1 MDDDS
6 DKLSPLQQRM
16 VQLLFDVS
24 SHDVTFILP
33 DEQKPSSMSAHRL
46 IMASLSKPFN
56 GLLNGQF
63 LESASGIVPVHDLSL
78 DGLAI
83 VITYAYTG
91 EVDVPELGVPSRVE
105 QLIYTA
111 DSQAQLVLDLVR
123 FADTWEVLDLRQ
135 RCEVYF
141 VEHCLSLDNAVDVL
155 NISCVLSQTCQSFFT
170 TVCQYFCS
178 YALDI
183 IEGGTFTHLSDDA
196 VRVVLQQQTI
206 FIMYEEDLLNAVCR
220 WVQCHYPESRAK
232 QAEQL
237 LGFLP
242 YLRDGS
248 LSARRIMDIL
258 AQHQVSV
265 EMPAVTSRL
274 QRASEHETGRT
285 KLHGFHFDK
294 RHASTVTISNF
305 GCKVTALKC
314 GMQPVYMDR
323 ELIELHDKKC
333 RPIKW
338 TLEVDQMRQFIFA
351 GVGCRMEATQDSMYP
366 LIGSGFSSN
375 GDLYQAIIES
385 ESTSA
390 PRRMAARR
398 VQRLKFTNNSRLQF
412 TFAIGEVKPGF
423 PDPASPDGGVPCD
436 TCRLVRRY
444 PFSFEHRHGTIRVE
458 IRASV
463 ARHFSVTADIVV
475 AKGVPL
481 YPYVILKREGDTV
494 ILTD

>member
-206 FIMYEEDLLNAVCR
+206 FIMYEVGEQVCR
-220 WVQCHYPESRAK
+220 AVFSVCLCACLSVSIVCVCVCVCVSMFIRTCVCLCYSRRVRMWWWCVCVYVHVCLRLA
-232 QAEQL
+232 
-237 LGFLP
+237 P
-242 YLRDGS
+242 YFS
-248 LSARRIMDIL
+248 VC
-258 AQHQVSV
+258 VSV
-265 EMPAVTSRL
+265 CVC
-274 QRASEHETGRT
+274 
-285 KLHGFHFDK
+285 
-294 RHASTVTISNF
+294 V
-305 GCKVTALKC
+305 CVCVTASW
-314 GMQPVYMDR
+314 V
-323 ELIELHDKKC
+323 
-333 RPIKW
+333 
-338 TLEVDQMRQFIFA
+338 
-351 GVGCRMEATQDSMYP
+351 
-366 LIGSGFSSN
+366 SG
-375 GDLYQAIIES
+375 Y
-385 ESTSA
+385 
-390 PRRMAARR
+390 
-398 VQRLKFTNNSRLQF
+398 
-412 TFAIGEVKPGF
+412 TFA
-423 PDPASPDGGVPCD
+423 
-436 TCRLVRRY
+436 R
-444 PFSFEHRHGTIRVE
+444 
-458 IRASV
+458 
-463 ARHFSVTADIVV
+463 
-475 AKGVPL
+475 
-481 YPYVILKREGDTV
+481 
-494 ILTD
+494 